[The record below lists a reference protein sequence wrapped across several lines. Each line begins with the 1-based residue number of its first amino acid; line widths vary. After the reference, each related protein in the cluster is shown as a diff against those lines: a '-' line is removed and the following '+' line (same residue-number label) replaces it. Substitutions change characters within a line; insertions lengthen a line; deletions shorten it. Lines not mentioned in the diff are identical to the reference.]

1 MTRRIRRAERR
12 RRGQAFLR
20 RTLLFLTALVVLAGL
35 ASHLTGRDRLRMETV
50 AAPTATPVTAAFD
63 ETLSSREVTLPA
75 ETWYAIQTGVYS
87 TEEAALERLNAYAD
101 RGAPGYAAQDGG
113 KWRVFIACYGEK
125 SDAANVRERLLT
137 LQQVETY
144 VHAWTCPEIMLRLT
158 GMNGQL
164 DVAEAGLALPLQ
176 AARLLRD
183 EAIALDAGERS
194 AEGVQES
201 IRALGERISLWA
213 DTARQRFPV
222 PYPALI
228 QQILSLAEG
237 WRERDQALTA
247 AEDATAL
254 SAEMKRQAMDLFAWT
269 QAMRASLAGNQ

>member
-35 ASHLTGRDRLRMETV
+35 ASHLTGRGRMRMEAVT
-50 AAPTATPVTAAFD
+50 APTATPVTAAFD
-63 ETLSSREVTLPA
+63 ETVSSREVTLPA

-87 TEEAALERLNAYAD
+87 TEEAARERLNAYAD

-125 SDAANVRERLLT
+125 SDADSVRDRLRN
-137 LQQVETY
+137 LQQVESY
-144 VHAWTCPEIMLRLT
+144 VHTWACPEIALRLT

-164 DVAEAGLALPLQ
+164 DVAEAGLALPVQ

-194 AEGVQES
+194 VEGVQDG
-201 IRALGERISLWA
+201 IQALGERIGLWA

-228 QQILSLAEG
+228 EQILTMAEG
-237 WRERDQALTA
+237 WPAREQTLA
-247 AEDATAL
+247 AADDATAL

-269 QAMRASLAGNQ
+269 RLMRGELTGNR